1 MSAPFRPV
9 MTTLHPSGIEIILGL
24 PHLARGALLE
34 SAAALRAPVLI
45 SANCLSRWR
54 KADGWRDWMGWRT
67 STLANA
73 SDLASID
80 LDSAGYTMTVA
91 YNGIPW
97 SIDDY
102 MALAASFPFR
112 RIASADYCCEVQVAH
127 DREEVRDRISRT
139 IATNRE
145 CHARA
150 VDLGIRERFM
160 PVLQGRAPSDYIR
173 CLDALGGL
181 MLPGTVVGVGSMCR
195 RPIHGPEGL
204 IAVVERLSRELPIG
218 TKIHAF
224 GVKGD
229 ALPYLA
235 PFARWIAS
243 IDSQAY
249 GVAARQDALRRGVRK
264 TDHLVAD
271 HLERWYRQ
279 QCARTSSPARFLP
292 EADEPVPSSPTASDP
307 WETAIAL
314 ARQQIRDLIESG
326 DLDHDEITA
335 GWVESWAADI
345 YHERREAA

>member
-1 MSAPFRPV
+1 MGAAGNPCA
-9 MTTLHPSGIEIILGL
+9 TITPSGIEIILGL

-34 SAAALRAPVLI
+34 RTVALRAPALI

-54 KADGWRDWMGWRT
+54 KADGWRDWTGWRT

-73 SDLASID
+73 AELASID

-91 YNGIPW
+91 YNGMPW

-102 MALAASFPFR
+102 MALAASYPFR
-112 RIASADYCCEVQVAH
+112 RVASADYCCEIQVAH

-145 CHARA
+145 CHARS

-160 PVLQGRAPSDYIR
+160 PVLQGRTPDDYLR
-173 CLDALGGL
+173 CLDKLDGL
-181 MLPGTVVGVGSMCR
+181 ILPGTVVGIGSMCR

-204 IAVVERLSRELPIG
+204 IAVIERLSRDFPIAA
-218 TKIHAF
+218 KMHAF

-229 ALPYLA
+229 ALPYLT
-235 PFARWIAS
+235 PFAPWIAS

-249 GVAARQDALRRGVRK
+249 GVAARRDALRRGVRK
-264 TDHLVAD
+264 TDLLVAD
-271 HLERWYRQ
+271 HLERWYRE
-279 QCARTSSPARFLP
+279 QCARTCSPSRLLP
-292 EADEPVPSSPTASDP
+292 EADESTPLTAPSVGP
-307 WETAIAL
+307 WEDAIAL

-326 DLDHDEITA
+326 DLDHDEITT
-335 GWVESWAADI
+335 GWVEAWAADLF
-345 YHERREAA
+345 HERREAA

>member
-1 MSAPFRPV
+1 MGAVASSRA
-9 MTTLHPSGIEIILGL
+9 TITPSGIEIIVGL
-24 PHLARGALLE
+24 PHLADGALLE
-34 SAAALRAPVLI
+34 RAVALRAPVLI

-54 KADGWRDWMGWRT
+54 KADGWRDWTGWRT

-73 SDLASID
+73 ADLASID

-91 YNGIPW
+91 YNGMPW

-102 MALAASFPFR
+102 MALAASYHFR
-112 RIASADYCCEVQVAH
+112 RVASADYCCEIRVAH

-150 VDLGIRERFM
+150 VDLGIRDRFM
-160 PVLQGRAPSDYIR
+160 PVLQGRTPDDYVR
-173 CLDALGGL
+173 CLDKLDGL
-181 MLPGTVVGVGSMCR
+181 ILPGTVVGIGSMCR

-204 IAVVERLSRELPIG
+204 IAVVERLSRDFPIG
-218 TKIHAF
+218 AKMHAF

-235 PFARWIAS
+235 PFAPWIAS

-249 GVAARQDALRRGVRK
+249 GIAARQDALRRCVRK
-264 TDHLVAD
+264 TDLLVAD

-279 QCARTSSPARFLP
+279 QCARTSSPSRFLP
-292 EADEPVPSSPTASDP
+292 KADEPVPLSACPVDP
-307 WETAIAL
+307 WEDAIAL

-335 GWVESWAADI
+335 GWVQAWAADLF
-345 YHERREAA
+345 HDHREAA

>member
-1 MSAPFRPV
+1 MGTVANRCAPIVP
-9 MTTLHPSGIEIILGL
+9 PGIEIIVGL
-24 PHLARGALLE
+24 PHLARGALL
-34 SAAALRAPVLI
+34 ARAIALQAPVLI

-54 KADGWRDWMGWRT
+54 KADGWRDWTGWRT
-67 STLANA
+67 GTLASA
-73 SDLASID
+73 ADLASID

-91 YNGIPW
+91 YNGMPW

-102 MALAASFPFR
+102 MALAASYPFR
-112 RIASADYCCEVQVAH
+112 RVASADYCCEVQVAH

-150 VDLGIRERFM
+150 LDLGIRERFM
-160 PVLQGRAPSDYIR
+160 PVLQGRTPDDYLR
-173 CLDALGGL
+173 CLDKLDGL
-181 MLPGTVVGVGSMCR
+181 ILPGTVVGIGSMCR

-204 IAVVERLSRELPIG
+204 IAVVERLSRDFPIG
-218 TKIHAF
+218 ARMHAF

-235 PFARWIAS
+235 PFAHWVAS

-249 GVAARQDALRRGVRK
+249 GIAARQDAHRRGVRK
-264 TDHLVAD
+264 TDFLVAD

-279 QCARTSSPARFLP
+279 QCARTASPSRLLP
-292 EADEPVPSSPTASDP
+292 EADEAVPPSPGPVDP
-307 WETAIAL
+307 WEDAITL

-335 GWVESWAADI
+335 GWVEAWAADLF
-345 YHERREAA
+345 HEHREAA